1 MEYLKSIRK
10 EKNISAEELADKCGI
25 SATMI
30 WNYESGRR
38 SPPLDVLCKLADAL
52 DVSLDMLVRGKE
64 KKVDVSALKR
74 KQNKLTDLY
83 MNDLINREKYE
94 SEFRTL
100 QSQIE
105 EAELTRKPIDEHEV
119 HSLLEAYNEWSPQA
133 RKTFWSYMVK
143 SIVPNGKEFE
153 ITLIYT

>member
-1 MEYLKSIRK
+1 MIYLKEIRTEKGMSI
-10 EKNISAEELADKCGI
+10 EELSEK
-25 SATMI
+25 SNLSKPQL
-30 WNYESGRR
+30 WSYESGRR
-38 SPPLDVLCKLADAL
+38 EPPIDALIALADVLDVTLDKLI
-52 DVSLDMLVRGKE
+52 RGKE

-94 SEFRTL
+94 SEFRAL

-105 EAELTRKPIDEHEV
+105 EAELSRKPIDEHEV
-119 HSLLEAYNEWSPQA
+119 HSLLESYNEWSPKA

-143 SIVPNGKEFE
+143 SIVPSGKGFN